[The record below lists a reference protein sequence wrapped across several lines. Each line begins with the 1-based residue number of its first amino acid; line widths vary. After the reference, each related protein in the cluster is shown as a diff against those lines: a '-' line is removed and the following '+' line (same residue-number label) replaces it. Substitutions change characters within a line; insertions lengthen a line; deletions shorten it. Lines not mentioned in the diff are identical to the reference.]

1 MKRTAIARRTPI
13 RSHQPMKAGAT
24 TLRAGKSLR
33 RGRSTGKPTA
43 AESWRLVTVKALGC
57 ICCRLNREM
66 GMATA
71 YVGAG
76 DAHHLLSGG
85 RRRGHMATIGLCKWH
100 HQAEP
105 PYPGMGEREA
115 IERFGPSAATG
126 SKPFHA
132 MYGSD
137 DELLEFQN
145 ALLALVLEVIS

>member
-1 MKRTAIARRTPI
+1 MKRTALQRKTALRA
-13 RSHQPMKAGAT
+13 HQPMKAGAS
-24 TLRAGKSLR
+24 LPRASKPMR

-57 ICCRLNREM
+57 ICCMLNREM

-71 YVGAG
+71 YFGPG

-85 RRRGHMATIGLCKWH
+85 LRRGHMATIGLCKWH

-115 IERFGPSAATG
+115 IERFGPSVATG

-132 MYGSD
+132 LYGSD
-137 DELLEFQN
+137 DDLLEFQN
-145 ALLALVLEVIS
+145 ALLALVQP